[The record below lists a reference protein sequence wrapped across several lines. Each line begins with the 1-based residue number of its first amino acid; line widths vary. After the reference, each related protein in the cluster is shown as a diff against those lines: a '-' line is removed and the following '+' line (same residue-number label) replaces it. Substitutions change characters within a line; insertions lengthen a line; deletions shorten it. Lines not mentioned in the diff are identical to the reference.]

1 MKLVHSMKEK
11 KAILTETF
19 SAPRMVKAMGQR
31 HGISL
36 VNICH
41 WKKAFQ
47 LIRKLKTFLL
57 G

>member
-1 MKLVHSMKEK
+1 MKEK

-31 HGISL
+31 NGISL